1 MISDGQRR
9 EIAANLRSESEA
21 WRDTFPDAMTEEEA
35 IGAAIMSDLV
45 VFAGLDDSSPV
56 HEIYARLAD
65 LIDRPTC
72 RNVHDGREFECSAC
86 GMQWHLLDRAD
97 SMEEWAHVR
106 SPRHCPGC
114 GAEVIPDAER
124 RD

>member
-21 WRDTFPDAMTEEEA
+21 WLETFPDAMIEEEA

-45 VFAGLDDSSPV
+45 VFVGLDDSSPV

-65 LIDRPTC
+65 LIERPTC
-72 RNVHDGREFECSAC
+72 TVVSVMFRDSLDEYEVELSCGDSIRWLGSAED
-86 GMQWHLLDRAD
+86 LAF
-97 SMEEWAHVR
+97 
-106 SPRHCPGC
+106 CPSC
-114 GAEVIPDAER
+114 GAEVIPHAER

>member
-1 MISDGQRR
+1 MVSDEQRK

-21 WRDTFPDAMTEEEA
+21 WLDTFPDSTLNDEDND
-35 IGAAIMSDLV
+35 AIMFDISRFVLFEGTPTV
-45 VFAGLDDSSPV
+45 GEF
-56 HEIYARLAD
+56 YARLAD

-86 GMQWHLLDRAD
+86 GMQRHLLDRAD
-97 SMEEWAHVR
+97 NMEEWAHVR